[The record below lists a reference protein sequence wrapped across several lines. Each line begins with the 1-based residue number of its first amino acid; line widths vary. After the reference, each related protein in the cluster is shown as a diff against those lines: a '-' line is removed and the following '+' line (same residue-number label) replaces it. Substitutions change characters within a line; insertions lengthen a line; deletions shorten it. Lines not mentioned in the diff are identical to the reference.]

1 MANEEK
7 IGLDVIIADRTYHL
21 SVDENS
27 KDRILKVADDIN
39 KMIIRNSTSYA
50 HRDGK
55 DLLAMVAL
63 QYAVTAAKYEEEK
76 TFKDKYLENKLTE
89 ISDLLSSEID
99 S

>member
-7 IGLDVIIADRTYHL
+7 TGLDIVIAERTYHL
-21 SVDENS
+21 SVDEKS
-27 KDRILKVADDIN
+27 KERILKVANDIN
-39 KMIIRNSTSYA
+39 KMIVRNSTSYA
-50 HRDGK
+50 HRDER

-89 ISDLLSSEID
+89 ISDLLSSEIV